1 MRTQSVAPGKSLR
14 VFSSRTS
21 QQRALHKRYTSTVA
35 LVAIV
40 ECDASEKRM
49 WQSGLYLFPETCD
62 VAKLSFLKMMAQVAM
77 ELRQPWNLLAT

>member
-1 MRTQSVAPGKSLR
+1 
-14 VFSSRTS
+14 
-21 QQRALHKRYTSTVA
+21 
-35 LVAIV
+35 
-40 ECDASEKRM
+40 M

>member
-1 MRTQSVAPGKSLR
+1 M
-14 VFSSRTS
+14 
-21 QQRALHKRYTSTVA
+21 A